1 MSDIYVPGVKSRFNT
16 EKLVEDLMKVERVP
30 KERVEKNVGDLEN
43 EKGYWQEVGRRMT
56 SLRDSA
62 RFLYSFQNPFN
73 ERIASS
79 SDDSVLTGTATR
91 DAKEQNYHFT
101 VKQIARADRFL
112 SPPLE
117 DSFRVEAGTYTW
129 HVGKDEI
136 SFNFRGGT
144 IGEFADALNRRGRDK
159 IAASVITVQPGIKS
173 LLIESKVTGA
183 ENRLGFAG
191 DAEKLAIRMGMVEE
205 VYDSRREFRVEDAK
219 SAADPSLVSAA
230 EGKLR
235 VGAQSSASIPVSPG
249 VAFNPN
255 LVLKF
260 ETATKIQSDGDRE
273 IPKPPPGPS
282 IPSSGSV
289 TYGGITIENDLSSA
303 PLPVWTPPEAPK
315 RIDDLNILSLGFS
328 DGTTAPLP
336 PLTDSGD
343 FSVRQYRLDEVAGG
357 KAIVSLNIDNRNT
370 HREVSIRNIGI
381 FDPAAVGG
389 VRPRNAV
396 STAQDAVLS
405 MEGIEITRP
414 SNAIDDLIPGVTVTV
429 RAPSAAPVSLGIVPD
444 RAAVKDAIISMAG
457 NYNRLLAE
465 INVLTRKD
473 DRILEELSYLTPE
486 EKTEMKKRQGA
497 FMGDS
502 TLNQIKNGMQ
512 RAVTA
517 PYPTGADR
525 DLVMLAQIGVGTDV
539 RRSGIGGGYD
549 PSRLRGYLEIDE
561 KALDAAIEAKLPA
574 IQRLFGSD
582 TDGDLLVDTGAA
594 YMLETLSKPYVET
607 GGIISLKT
615 GTIDSRISQDK
626 RRIESMERQLAN
638 KEQQL
643 RVQYGQMEGAYNRME
658 QMSSSL
664 NNFNRQNSNNG
675 R

>member
-16 EKLVEDLMKVERVP
+16 EKLIEDLMKIERVP
-30 KERVEKNVGDLEN
+30 KERVEKNVEGLES
-43 EKGYWQEVGRRMT
+43 EKSRWQEVGRRMN

-79 SDDSVLTGTATR
+79 SDESVLTGTATR
-91 DAKEQNYHFT
+91 EAKEQHYRFT
-101 VKQIARADRFL
+101 VKQTAQADRFL

-117 DSFRVEAGTYTW
+117 DSFRVEAGTYTY

-144 IGEFADALNRRGRDK
+144 VREFADALNRRGRDR
-159 IAASVITVQPGIKS
+159 IAAGVITVQPGTRS
-173 LLIESKVTGA
+173 LLIESKITGA
-183 ENRLGFAG
+183 ENRLGFSG
-191 DAEKLAIRMGMVEE
+191 EAEKLAVRMGMVEQ
-205 VYDSRREFRVEDAK
+205 VYDSRREFRVEEVQ

-230 EGKLR
+230 EGTLR
-235 VGAQSSASIPVSPG
+235 VGANASASIPVSPG
-249 VAFNPN
+249 IAFNPN
-255 LVLKF
+255 LVLRF
-260 ETATKIQSDGDRE
+260 ETATAVQSGQDRE

-282 IPSSGSV
+282 IPASGSV
-289 TYGGITIENDLSSA
+289 TYGDITVENDRSSVS
-303 PLPVWTPPEAPK
+303 LPAWIPPEAPK
-315 RIDDLNILSLGFS
+315 RVDDMGILSLGFS
-328 DGTTAPLP
+328 DGTSAPLP

-343 FSVRQYRLDEVAGG
+343 FSVRQYRLDEAAGG
-357 KAIVSLNIDNRNT
+357 KTVVSLNIDNRNT
-370 HREVSIRNIGI
+370 HREISIRNIEV

-389 VRPRNAV
+389 VKPRNAV

-405 MEGIEITRP
+405 MEGIEITRS
-414 SNAIDDLIPGVTVTV
+414 SNAIDDLIPGVTVTL
-429 RAPSAAPVSLGIVPD
+429 RSPSDGPVSLGVVPD
-444 RAAVKDAIISMAG
+444 RGAVKDAIISMVG

-465 INVLTRKD
+465 INVLTRND

-486 EKTEMKKRQGA
+486 EKAEMKKRQGA
-497 FMGDS
+497 FLGDS
-502 TLNQIKNGMQ
+502 TLNQIRNSMQ
-512 RAVTA
+512 RAAAA
-517 PYPTGADR
+517 PYPTEAER
-525 DLVMLAQIGVGTDV
+525 DLVMLAQIGIGTDV
-539 RRSGIGGGYD
+539 RRSGLGGGYD

-561 KALDAAIEAKLPA
+561 KVLDAAVETKLPA
-574 IQRLFGSD
+574 IQQLFGSD
-582 TDGDLLVDTGAA
+582 TNGDLLVDTGVA

-643 RVQYGQMEGAYNRME
+643 KVQYGQMEGAYNRME
-658 QMSSSL
+658 QMSNSL
-664 NNFNRQNSNNG
+664 NNFNRQNGNNG

>member
-30 KERVEKNVGDLEN
+30 KERVEKNVEGLEK
-43 EKGYWQEVGRRMT
+43 EKSYWQEVGRRMS
-56 SLRDSA
+56 SLRDST

-79 SDDSVLTGTATR
+79 SDELVLTGTATR
-91 DAKEQNYHFT
+91 EAKEQSYRFT
-101 VKQIARADRFL
+101 VKQIAQADRFL
-112 SPPLE
+112 SSPLD
-117 DSFRVEAGTYTW
+117 DSFRVEAGTYTYRT
-129 HVGKDEI
+129 GKDEI

-144 IGEFADALNRRGRDK
+144 IREFADALNRRGRDR
-159 IAASVITVQPGIKS
+159 IAASIITVQPGTKS
-173 LLIESKVTGA
+173 LLIESKITGA
-183 ENRLGFAG
+183 ENRLGFSG
-191 DAEKLAIRMGMVEE
+191 DAEKLAIRMGMVEQ
-205 VYDSRREFRVEDAK
+205 VYDSRREFRVEDVK
-219 SAADPSLVSAA
+219 SGAAPSRVSAM

-235 VGAQSSASIPVSPG
+235 VGAETSASVPVSPG
-249 VAFNPN
+249 IAFNPN

-260 ETATKIQSDGDRE
+260 ETATTVQADGDRE

-289 TYGGITIENDLSSA
+289 TYGDITVENDPSSA
-303 PLPVWTPPEAPK
+303 SLPVWTPPEAPK
-315 RIDDLNILSLGFS
+315 RVDDMGILSLGFS
-328 DGTTAPLP
+328 DGTSAPLP
-336 PLTDSGD
+336 PVTDSGD
-343 FSVRQYRLDEVAGG
+343 FIVRQYRLDEVAHG
-357 KAIVSLNIDNRNT
+357 KTIVSLNIDNRNT
-370 HREVSIRNIGI
+370 HRDIAVRNIEV

-389 VRPRNAV
+389 VKPRNAV

-414 SNAIDDLIPGVTVTV
+414 SNSINDLVPGVTVTV
-429 RAPSAAPVSLGIVPD
+429 RGPSREPVSLDIEPD
-444 RAAVKDAIISMAG
+444 RTAVKDAIISMVG

-465 INVLTRKD
+465 INVLTRND
-473 DRILEELSYLTPE
+473 DRILEELTYLSPE
-486 EKTEMKKRQGA
+486 EKAEMKKRQGA

-502 TLNQIKNGMQ
+502 TLHQIRDTMQ
-512 RAVTA
+512 RTAAA
-517 PYPTGADR
+517 PYPTDAER

-539 RRSGIGGGYD
+539 RRSGMGGGYD

-561 KALDAAIEAKLPA
+561 KALDAAIETKLPA
-574 IQRLFGSD
+574 MQQLFGND
-582 TDGDLLVDTGAA
+582 TDGDLLVDTGIA

-643 RVQYGQMEGAYNRME
+643 KVQYGQMEGAYNRME

-664 NNFNRQNSNNG
+664 DNFNRQNSNNG